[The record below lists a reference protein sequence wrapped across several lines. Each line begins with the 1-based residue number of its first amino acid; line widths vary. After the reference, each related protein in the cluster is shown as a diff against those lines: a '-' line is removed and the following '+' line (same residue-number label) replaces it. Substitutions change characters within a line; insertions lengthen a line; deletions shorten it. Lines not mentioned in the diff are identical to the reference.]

1 MDDVS
6 IRYDARDAGSDSL
19 PADASAIVSAP
30 AMVPIWD
37 VQVRIFHWSLV
48 GLFIV
53 AYLSADKFDRLHL
66 IAGYSIV
73 GLLALRLVS
82 GFIGSPHARFSDFVR
97 SPGEVLAY
105 LKLIRE
111 RRSPRYPG
119 HNPAGGAMVI
129 ALMAMIGAICVTGH
143 LMTTTAWWGSE
154 TMENAHEV
162 LVNLTLGLIGLH
174 LLGNFASSLLHH
186 ENLTMSMI
194 NGLKRRQ

>member
-73 GLLALRLVS
+73 GLLALRVVS

-111 RRSPRYPG
+111 RRSPRYLG

>member
-1 MDDVS
+1 ML
-6 IRYDARDAGSDSL
+6 AL
-19 PADASAIVSAP
+19 PADAFAVVSPP

-37 VQVRIFHWSLV
+37 AQVRIFHWSLV

-53 AYLSADKFDRLHL
+53 AYLSAERSDGLHL
-66 IAGYSIV
+66 LAGYSIA
-73 GLLALRLVS
+73 GLLLLRVLT
-82 GFIGSPHARFSDFVR
+82 GFIGSPHVRFSDFVR

-105 LKLIRE
+105 IKLIRE
-111 RRSPRYPG
+111 GRSPRYLG

-129 ALMAMIGAICVTGH
+129 ALLAMIGAICVTGH

-154 TMENAHEV
+154 TMEDAHAL

-194 NGLKRRQ
+194 TGLKRRQ

>member
-1 MDDVS
+1 MADVS
-6 IRYDARDAGSDSL
+6 IRHDGRDAGSASL
-19 PADASAIVSAP
+19 PADALAIASPP
-30 AMVPIWD
+30 AMVPVWD
-37 VQVRIFHWSLV
+37 AQVRIFHWSLV

-53 AYLSADKFDRLHL
+53 AYLSAERSDGLHL
-66 IAGYSIV
+66 LAGYSIA
-73 GLLALRLVS
+73 GLLLLRVIS
-82 GFIGSPHARFSDFVR
+82 GFIGSPHVRFSDFVR

-105 LKLIRE
+105 IKLIRE
-111 RRSPRYPG
+111 GRSPRYLG

-129 ALMAMIGAICVTGH
+129 ALLAMIGAICVTGH

-154 TMENAHEV
+154 TMEDAHAL

-194 NGLKRRQ
+194 TGLKRRQ